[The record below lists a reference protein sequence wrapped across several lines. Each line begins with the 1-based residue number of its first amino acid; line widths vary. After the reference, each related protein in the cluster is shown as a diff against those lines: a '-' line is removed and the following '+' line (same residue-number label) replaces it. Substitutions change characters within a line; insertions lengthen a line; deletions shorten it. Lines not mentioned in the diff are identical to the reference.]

1 MFDIITFG
9 SAVIDIFVD
18 TDIKEKGKFIAY
30 EVGSKILIRNLR
42 FNIGGGGTNT
52 AVAFSRLGLK
62 TGYIGK
68 LDNDF
73 GGRKTSDL
81 LRDEKIGFLG
91 KTETNANMLGGYSII
106 LDSKENDRTILTYKG
121 LNDNIKFSDLKK
133 EQLQTKWLYLS
144 SLLGESFKTQKDL
157 SEYLYKEG
165 VKIAFNPS
173 EYAIK
178 VLDLMPILKF
188 TEILI
193 LNKEEAEL
201 LCKKN
206 RVREKDLLKGLHSLG
221 VRIVVITNRDKEVF
235 AYDGEKKYSIIPHKI
250 RIRERTGAGDAFASG
265 FVAGQIAGKSIEES
279 LKLGLQESESVIRH
293 QGAKI
298 GLIKRKL
305 MR

>member
-18 TDIKEKGKFIAY
+18 TDVKEKGKLIAY
-30 EVGSKILIRNLR
+30 DIGSKVLIKDLK

-68 LDNDF
+68 IDNDF
-73 GGRKTSDL
+73 GGMKILDL
-81 LRDEKIGFLG
+81 LKKEKIGFLG
-91 KTETNANMLGGYSII
+91 KVETNTNILGGYSII

-121 LNDNIKFSDLKK
+121 LNDSIKFSDFRNK
-133 EQLQTKWLYLS
+133 QFQTRWLYLS
-144 SLLGESFKTQKDL
+144 SLLEESFKTQKDL

-178 VLDLMPILKF
+178 VLDLMPILRF
-188 TEILI
+188 TEVLI

-206 RVREKDLLKGLHSLG
+206 KVREKDLLKGLHSLG
-221 VRIVVITNRDKEVF
+221 PRIVVITNKDKEVF
-235 AYDGEKKYSIIPHKI
+235 AYDGEKKYSITPHKI
-250 RIRERTGAGDAFASG
+250 KIRERTGAGDAFAAG
-265 FVAGQIAGKSIEES
+265 FVAGQIREKSIEDS
-279 LKLGLQESESVIRH
+279 LNLGLQESESVIKH

-298 GLIKRKL
+298 GLIRRKL
-305 MR
+305 R

>member
-18 TDIKEKGKFIAY
+18 TDVKEKGKLIAY
-30 EVGSKILIRNLR
+30 DIGSKILIKDLK

-62 TGYIGK
+62 TGYVGK

-73 GGRKTSDL
+73 GGNKVLNL
-81 LRDEKIGFLG
+81 LKDEKITFLG
-91 KTETNANMLGGYSII
+91 KIETNANMLGGYSII
-106 LDSKENDRTILTYKG
+106 LDSKENDRIILTYKG
-121 LNDNIKFSDLKK
+121 LNDNIKLSDLNIK
-133 EQLQTKWLYLS
+133 QLQTRWLYLS
-144 SLLGESFKTQKDL
+144 SLLDESFKTQKDL
-157 SEYLYKEG
+157 ANGLYKNG

-173 EYAIK
+173 QYTIK
-178 VLDLMPILKF
+178 VLDLMPILKI

-193 LNKEEAEL
+193 LNKEEAEM

-206 RVREKDLLKGLHSLG
+206 KVKEKDLLKGLHSLG
-221 VRIVVITNRDKEVF
+221 PRIVVITNRDKEVF
-235 AYDGEKKYSIIPHKI
+235 AYDGEKRYSITPHKI
-250 RIRERTGAGDAFASG
+250 KIRERTGAGDAFASG
-265 FVAGQIAGKSIEES
+265 FVAGQITEKSIVDS
-279 LKLGLQESESVIRH
+279 LNLGLQESESVIRY

-305 MR
+305 R

>member
-18 TDIKEKGKFIAY
+18 TDVSEKNKMIAY
-30 EVGSKILIRNLR
+30 DIGSKILIKDLK

-73 GGRKTSDL
+73 GGNKILNL
-81 LRDEKIGFLG
+81 LKDEKVGFLG
-91 KTETNANMLGGYSII
+91 KIETKSSVLGGYSII

-121 LNDNIKFSDLKK
+121 LNDNIKFSDLNIK
-133 EQLQTKWLYLS
+133 QIQTRWLYLS
-144 SLLGESFKTQKDL
+144 SLLDESFNTQKQL
-157 SEYLYKEG
+157 ANGLYKNG

-178 VLDLMPILKF
+178 VLDLMPILKI

-206 RVREKDLLKGLHSLG
+206 KVNEKDCLKGLHSLG
-221 VRIVVITNRDKEVF
+221 PRIVVITNKDKEVF
-235 AYDGEKKYSIIPHKI
+235 AYDGQKKYSLKPHQVKV
-250 RIRERTGAGDAFASG
+250 RERTGAGDAFAAG
-265 FVAGQIAGKSIEES
+265 FVAGQIAGKSIDDS
-279 LKLGLQESESVIRH
+279 LNLALQESESVIKH

-298 GLIKRKL
+298 GLIR
-305 MR
+305 RRIG

>member
-18 TDIKEKGKFIAY
+18 TDVKEKGKLIAY
-30 EVGSKILIRNLR
+30 DIGSKILIKDLK

-73 GGRKTSDL
+73 GGNKVLNL
-81 LRDEKIGFLG
+81 LKDEKITFLG
-91 KTETNANMLGGYSII
+91 KVVTKNNMLGGYSII

-121 LNDNIKFSDLKK
+121 LNDSIKLSDLDIK
-133 EQLQTKWLYLS
+133 QLQTRWLYLS
-144 SLLGESFKTQKDL
+144 SLLDDSFKTQKDL
-157 SEYLYKEG
+157 ANGLYKNG

-173 EYAIK
+173 EYLIK
-178 VLDLMPILKF
+178 VLDLMPILKI

-201 LCKKN
+201 LCQKN
-206 RVREKDLLKGLHSLG
+206 KVHEKDLLKGLHSLG
-221 VRIVVITNRDKEVF
+221 PRIVVITNKDKEVL
-235 AYDGEKKYSIIPHKI
+235 AYDGQKKYSLIPHKI
-250 RIRERTGAGDAFASG
+250 KVRERTGAGDAFASG
-265 FVAGQIAGKSIEES
+265 FVAGQIAEKSIVDS
-279 LKLGLQESESVIRH
+279 LNLGLQESESVIGH

-305 MR
+305 R